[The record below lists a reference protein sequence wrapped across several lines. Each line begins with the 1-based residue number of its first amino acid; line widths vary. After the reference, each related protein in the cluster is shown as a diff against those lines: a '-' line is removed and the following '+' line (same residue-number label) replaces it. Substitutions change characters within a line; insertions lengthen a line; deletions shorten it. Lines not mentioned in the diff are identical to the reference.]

1 MAFWNRKK
9 TEATVTPN
17 KDMLYGPDLKKPA
30 CAHKYRDFHW
40 YIEGEY
46 RAHPPGM
53 FSIRIIE
60 PYVCVWCGDRKNQV
74 LQEIVREGNM
84 ASKSEMVEVTKS
96 LMDTYGDKIRPRAFV
111 EDEINDMQLVDR
123 DYLRA
128 LALIHPEKLNGMD
141 EKAKVAL
148 QKS

>member
-9 TEATVTPN
+9 IEATVTPN
-17 KDMLYGPDLKKPA
+17 KDMLYGPNLKKPA

-46 RAHPPGM
+46 RAHPPSM

-74 LQEIVREGNM
+74 LQEITREGTM
-84 ASKSEMVEVTKS
+84 ASKSEMEKVVKS
-96 LMDTYGDKIRPRAFV
+96 LMDTYGDKIQPRAFV

-148 QKS
+148 QTS

>member
-1 MAFWNRKK
+1 MAFWNHKK
-9 TEATVTPN
+9 TEATVAPN
-17 KDMLYGPDLKKPA
+17 KDMLYGPDLKKPT

-46 RAHPPGM
+46 RAHPPGR

-74 LQEIVREGNM
+74 LQEVVREGTM
-84 ASKSEMVEVTKS
+84 ASKSEMAEVTKS

>member
-9 TEATVTPN
+9 TEATITPN

-30 CAHKYRDFHW
+30 CVHKYRDFHW

-46 RAHPPGM
+46 RARSPSM

-74 LQEIVREGNM
+74 LQEVMREGSM
-84 ASKSEMVEVTKS
+84 ASKSEMEKVTKS
-96 LMDTYGDKIRPRAFV
+96 LIDTYGDKIQPRAFV

-148 QKS
+148 QTS

>member
-9 TEATVTPN
+9 IEATVTPN
-17 KDMLYGPDLKKPA
+17 KDMLYGPDLKKPT

-46 RAHPPGM
+46 RAHSPSM

>member
-9 TEATVTPN
+9 IETTVNPN
-17 KDMLYGPDLKKPA
+17 KDMLYGPDLKKPV

-40 YIEGEY
+40 
-46 RAHPPGM
+46 
-53 FSIRIIE
+53 SIRIIE

>member
-1 MAFWNRKK
+1 MAFWNRKLNPSSSQNLPIMSAEEVK
-9 TEATVTPN
+9 QS
-17 KDMLYGPDLKKPA
+17 K

-46 RAHPPGM
+46 RAHSPSR

-74 LQEIVREGNM
+74 LQEVVREGNM

-148 QKS
+148 QTS

>member
-17 KDMLYGPDLKKPA
+17 KDMLYGPDLQKSR
-30 CAHKYRDFHW
+30 CSHKYRDFHW

-46 RAHPPGM
+46 RAHPPTM

-60 PYVCVWCGDRKNQV
+60 PYVCVWCGHRENKV
-74 LQEIVREGNM
+74 LQEVTREGSM
-84 ASKSEMVEVTKS
+84 ASKKEMLEVTES
-96 LMDTYGDKIRPRAFV
+96 LMSTYGSKIQPRAFV

-148 QKS
+148 QTS